1 MSDNLQ
7 VVDAFKQ
14 TFQVIFSPQTD
25 TAVVFLPS
33 VGQDGH
39 PPAFDEAQVAVGEL
53 HLQGELGHPDGE
65 LQRCAQVLVAEDD
78 PGAHGA
84 PRLLPVD
91 EDVIAIH
98 GHLGQIRVGSQPICM
113 LNVRMGDTRPK
124 HEQMIYSVVPMRL
137 TGRCSSSRR
146 RSKVE
151 IFGRANKKKD
161 EQRFLS
167 CHVTSREHQ
176 I

>member
-1 MSDNLQ
+1 MTL
-7 VVDAFKQ
+7 
-14 TFQVIFSPQTD
+14 
-25 TAVVFLPS
+25 LPS

-39 PPAFDEAQVAVGEL
+39 PPALDEAQVAVGEL

-65 LQRCAQVLVAEDD
+65 LQRRAQVLVAEDD

-113 LNVRMGDTRPK
+113 LNGRMGDTRPK
-124 HEQMIYSVVPMRL
+124 HEGMIYSAVPTRPSV
-137 TGRCSSSRR
+137 RCSSSRR

-151 IFGRANKKKD
+151 TFGRANKKKD
-161 EQRFLS
+161 ER
-167 CHVTSREHQ
+167 
-176 I
+176 

>member
-1 MSDNLQ
+1 MIL
-7 VVDAFKQ
+7 
-14 TFQVIFSPQTD
+14 SPQSD

-39 PPAFDEAQVAVGEL
+39 PPAFDEAEVAVGEL

-65 LQRCAQVLVAEDD
+65 LQRRAQVLVAEDD

-113 LNVRMGDTRPK
+113 LNGRTGDTRPK
-124 HEQMIYSVVPMRL
+124 RERVIYSAVPTRL
-137 TGRCSSSRR
+137 SGRCGSSRR

-151 IFGRANKKKD
+151 IFGRANKKKKKKN
-161 EQRFLS
+161 ERRFLS
-167 CHVTSREHQ
+167 CRVTSREHR

>member
-1 MSDNLQ
+1 MYCS
-7 VVDAFKQ
+7 AHCH
-14 TFQVIFSPQTD
+14 
-25 TAVVFLPS
+25 TAVMILPS

-65 LQRCAQVLVAEDD
+65 FQRCAQVLVAEDD

-113 LNVRMGDTRPK
+113 LNGCTGDTRPK
-124 HEQMIYSVVPMRL
+124 HEWMIYSVFPIWPP
-137 TGRCSSSRR
+137 GHCSSSRR
-146 RSKVE
+146 RLKVE
-151 IFGRANKKKD
+151 TFGRANKK
-161 EQRFLS
+161 S
-167 CHVTSREHQ
+167 
-176 I
+176 